1 MFIITNSAVRFPF
14 LHMLFI
20 TIVVSTSLDHLHFCL
35 LDSHQTLG
43 TEDFFLVKKACTP
56 VRRFVSCC
64 RCLEGFD
71 RKLVLMDLIVL
82 FFCFFCQVER
92 KKRKVVSVLVYSF
105 DG

>member
-43 TEDFFLVKKACTP
+43 TEDFFFFGEESLYARSAFRV
-56 VRRFVSCC
+56 
-64 RCLEGFD
+64 
-71 RKLVLMDLIVL
+71 VLQM
-82 FFCFFCQVER
+82 
-92 KKRKVVSVLVYSF
+92 S
-105 DG
+105 